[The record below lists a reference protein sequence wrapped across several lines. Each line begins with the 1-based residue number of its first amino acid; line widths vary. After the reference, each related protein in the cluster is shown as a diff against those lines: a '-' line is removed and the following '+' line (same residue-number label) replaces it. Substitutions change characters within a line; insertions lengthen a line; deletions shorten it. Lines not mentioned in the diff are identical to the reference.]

1 MISIQQEIQESCDFL
16 RRYLVGERGFS
27 TGDVL
32 AGIVRLRA
40 LHGQSASGI
49 DRRVAAQLVRQSC
62 EKLGRNDDHYK
73 WACTS

>member
-16 RRYLVGERGFS
+16 RRYLAGERGFS

-40 LHGQSASGI
+40 LHGRSTSAI
-49 DRRVAAQLVRQSC
+49 DRGLAVQLVRESC
-62 EKLGRNDDHYK
+62 EKLGRNDDHYQ